1 MSSLGVVSDGV
12 VGLQSEPLRQRS
24 VLLGSLAQFLLDL
37 EALVSLDVS
46 TEFGIISEGELDERF
61 GGAQQVEHNE

>member
-24 VLLGSLAQFLLDL
+24 VLLRSLAQFLLDL
-37 EALVSLDVS
+37 EALVSLTVS
-46 TEFGIISEGELDERF
+46 IRLVMED
-61 GGAQQVEHNE
+61 A